1 MLERK
6 FYQNLIHWKENH
18 EKECLLING
27 ARQVGKTFLVEHF
40 GAAEYA
46 SCISINFIK
55 NPEYKA
61 IFEGPLDPSSVIKR
75 LSLQVSNARIVPRST
90 LLFLDEIQACR
101 KARTAL
107 KFLALD
113 ERIDVIASGSLL
125 GIHYKRD
132 EDEPDSE
139 ISIPVGYEREVIMH
153 SLDFEEFLWARGV
166 TREASD
172 LLRDAFKRREKLD
185 EGTLDRLQGLLR
197 EYLVVGGM
205 PAVVDAYVETDDFQ
219 RAYEEQEKILRAY
232 EADIEKYATDPD
244 KPKIRQVYRSLPR
257 QLAKEYTK
265 FQFSKIEKRGTERKF
280 GSSIDWLIDAGLVSS
295 VSNVSLPILP
305 LRAYEK
311 PGEFK
316 IYASDIGLCTHMFG
330 FETQSAL
337 FQGLLKGP
345 AKGGI
350 YENLIFDMLSKRGK
364 SVFYYKRENSE
375 QEIEFFVE
383 EGGEAVPV
391 EVKSKRGA
399 TPSLNAYIEQ
409 YRPQLAYKLIDGNIG
424 EDGCKVT
431 LPQFMAMFV

>member
-166 TREASD
+166 TREAID

-316 IYASDIGLCTHMFG
+316 IYASDIGLCTHMFL
-330 FETQSAL
+330 S
-337 FQGLLKGP
+337 
-345 AKGGI
+345 
-350 YENLIFDMLSKRGK
+350 LIH
-364 SVFYYKRENSE
+364 
-375 QEIEFFVE
+375 I
-383 EGGEAVPV
+383 
-391 EVKSKRGA
+391 
-399 TPSLNAYIEQ
+399 
-409 YRPQLAYKLIDGNIG
+409 
-424 EDGCKVT
+424 
-431 LPQFMAMFV
+431 

>member
-1 MLERK
+1 M
-6 FYQNLIHWKENH
+6 
-18 EKECLLING
+18 
-27 ARQVGKTFLVEHF
+27 
-40 GAAEYA
+40 
-46 SCISINFIK
+46 
-55 NPEYKA
+55 
-61 IFEGPLDPSSVIKR
+61 
-75 LSLQVSNARIVPRST
+75 
-90 LLFLDEIQACR
+90 
-101 KARTAL
+101 
-107 KFLALD
+107 
-113 ERIDVIASGSLL
+113 
-125 GIHYKRD
+125 
-132 EDEPDSE
+132 
-139 ISIPVGYEREVIMH
+139 
-153 SLDFEEFLWARGV
+153 
-166 TREASD
+166 
-172 LLRDAFKRREKLD
+172 LRDAFKRREKLD

-409 YRPQLAYKLIDGNIG
+409 YRPQLGLQAHRWQHWRRWLQGDIAAVHGHVRIRSHFRIYGMALLNARRSSRRAALARRRRSWGKRRRPASLGRPPEGSAAPDGSECRVCDRYCG
-424 EDGCKVT
+424 DGSSPYPPKYADIR
-431 LPQFMAMFV
+431 Q